1 MASKRSR
8 PNSARLDFLWRI
20 PMAGRRAPGTAVPHK
35 LSRRSFLK
43 IGALGAGGLTLPRLL
58 QAEASAGIRS
68 SPKSVILIYLVGGPP
83 HQDMFDLKPEAPKEI
98 AGPWRPIATNVTG
111 IQICEAFPRLASI
124 MDQLV
129 IVRSMVG
136 NQTDHDAAQVFHG
149 HHPRKPAPSGG
160 WPQFGSV
167 VAKVQG
173 GVDRATPPFLSL
185 CYTCTH
191 GPYNEPGPGFLGSSL
206 APFRPMGPSRNDM
219 VLQGV
224 TMDRLGD
231 RRALLKSFDGLRREV
246 DASGMMQGIDTFTE
260 QAFGLLTSSRLA
272 EALDLSR
279 EDPRVVARYGTGDPT
294 VFMDGNGAPRVPQSL
309 LMARRLI
316 EAGAR
321 VVTLNYSK
329 WDWHGGANNSI
340 FKREAEDFPVF
351 DQCVSALVEDLHQRG
366 LDQDCTV
373 VIMGEFGRTPRI
385 SAQVGRDH
393 WPQVNCALLAGG
405 GMKTGQVIGATD
417 RIAGDAVARP
427 VTFDELFAT
436 LYSNLGIDLK
446 QTTIQDLNGR
456 PQYLVENNAEPLK
469 ELV

>member
-1 MASKRSR
+1 MLALTRH
-8 PNSARLDFLWRI
+8 A
-20 PMAGRRAPGTAVPHK
+20 AVRNR
-35 LSRRSFLK
+35 LSRRAFLR
-43 IGALGAGGLTLPRLL
+43 IGTLGVGGLTLAHLL
-58 QAEASAGIRS
+58 QAEAAAGMPS
-68 SPKSVILIYLVGGPP
+68 SRKSVILIYLVGGPP
-83 HQDMFDLKPEAPKEI
+83 HQDMFDLKPHAPQEI
-98 AGPWRPIATNVTG
+98 AGPWKPAATNVPG
-111 IQICEAFPRLASI
+111 IQICEAFPRLARM
-124 MDQLV
+124 MDKLV
-129 IVRSMVG
+129 VVRSLVG
-136 NQTDHDAAQVFHG
+136 SQLDHDAVQVFNG
-149 HHPRKPAPSGG
+149 HRPGKSTPSGG
-160 WPQFGSV
+160 WPQLGSV

-173 GVDRATPPFLSL
+173 AVDPATPPFISL
-185 CYTCTH
+185 CYPCTH
-191 GPYNEPGPGFLGSSL
+191 GPYNEPGPGFLGPSS
-206 APFRPMGPSRNDM
+206 AAFRPMGPSRSDL

-224 TMDRLGD
+224 TPGRLAD
-231 RRALLKSFDGLRREV
+231 RRALLRGFDRLRR
-246 DASGMMQGIDTFTE
+246 DADRASTVRGMDTFAE

-329 WDWHGGANNSI
+329 WDWHGGPNNSI

-373 VIMGEFGRTPRI
+373 MILGEFGRTPRI

-405 GMKTGQVIGATD
+405 GMRTGQVIGATD
-417 RIAGDAVARP
+417 RSAGEAAARP
-427 VTFDELFAT
+427 VTFGELYAT
-436 LYSNLGIDLK
+436 LYHNLGIDARR
-446 QTTIQDLNGR
+446 TTLPDLNGR
-456 PQYLVENNAEPLK
+456 PQYLVEDNAEPLP
-469 ELV
+469 ELI